1 MSKPFLEISIER
13 TFEKELSNLELIEK
27 IGKAFKLLYKKDY
40 KIFDLKDDS
49 YVRIDFESKEDFKKI
64 YERSFSFYV
73 YIFENFLDNNIEF
86 QEIFQ
91 NKTELNE
98 LDELGELVD
107 NPSEN
112 YIVLRYKTN
121 FINPIRQYLGFTTRV
136 NRYFGAKVINE
147 ELHDGYL
154 RFLHTKE
161 DFETLLTPGDVRS
174 GWEEYFNIKQIDLEH
189 PQIKEFFIIVEKWKK
204 LF

>member
-13 TFEKELSNLELIEK
+13 TLEKDLSILELIEK

-49 YVRIDFESKEDFKKI
+49 YVRIDFESKKDFEKI
-64 YERSFSFYV
+64 YEKSFSFYV
-73 YIFENFLDNNIEF
+73 YVFENLMDNNLEFQSLF
-86 QEIFQ
+86 QEIME
-91 NKTELNE
+91 NVNNSL
-98 LDELGELVD
+98 
-107 NPSEN
+107 EN

-136 NRYFGAKVINE
+136 NQYFGSKVINE
-147 ELHDGYL
+147 ELEDGYL
-154 RFLHTKE
+154 RFIHTKM
-161 DFETLLTPGDVRS
+161 DFEAMLVPGDIRE
-174 GWEEYFNIKQIDLEH
+174 GWEEFFKIKKIDLDH
-189 PQIKEFFIIVEKWKK
+189 PQIKEFFKVIEKWEE

>member
-13 TFEKELSNLELIEK
+13 TLEKDLSILELIEK

-49 YVRIDFESKEDFKKI
+49 YVRIDFESKKDFEKI
-64 YERSFSFYV
+64 YEKSFSFYV
-73 YIFENFLDNNIEF
+73 YVFENLMDNNLEFQSLF
-86 QEIFQ
+86 QEIME
-91 NKTELNE
+91 NVNNSL
-98 LDELGELVD
+98 
-107 NPSEN
+107 EN

-136 NRYFGAKVINE
+136 NQYFGSKVINE
-147 ELHDGYL
+147 ELEDGYL
-154 RFLHTKE
+154 RFVHTKM
-161 DFETLLTPGDVRS
+161 DFEAMLVPGDIRE
-174 GWEEYFNIKQIDLEH
+174 GWEEFFKIKKIDLNH
-189 PQIKEFFIIVEKWKK
+189 PQIKEFFKVIEKWEE